1 MIGVINKKL
10 LKKFFKTIALLFIIS
25 ITFPIFSNKINSWK
39 RVQNQVRSS
48 SNNSESSFLKKINL
62 RKARNS
68 LEVEILFSRYTKH
81 RRFGLAD
88 PNRIVIDFF
97 NVENTQ
103 ARRYIEVDD
112 FGIKAIRSGMFKPS
126 IVRVVFDIE
135 EKIPSYRIEKI
146 QGGLKVS
153 FTKTPMVS
161 TTTTTTSTTQP
172 TTTTPTTT
180 APTTTSSTME
190 AATTTAT
197 TASSITTTT
206 VPTTPTT
213 TKADPFYEK
222 LFEEGKYFYQN
233 GNYLKAIENLQIAFF
248 GFPDNLPKLLECYI
262 YLTVCFFKEKNI
274 EKSKYFN
281 SEINRLNLLEYLN
294 EINLPKDLMDKFLE
308 INSYFSRLDLRAEI
322 ARSPSSSVKTSSPNP
337 A

>member
-1 MIGVINKKL
+1 MIGIINKKL
-10 LKKFFKTIALLFIIS
+10 LKKIFKTIAILFIIF

-48 SNNSESSFLKKINL
+48 SNNSESNFLKKINL
-62 RKARNS
+62 RKTRNS
-68 LEVEILFSRYTKH
+68 LEVEILFNRYTNH

-88 PNRIVIDFF
+88 PNRIVVDFF
-97 NVENTQ
+97 NVEDIQ

-135 EKIPSYRIEKI
+135 EKIPPYRIERI

-153 FTKTPMVS
+153 FNKTPMVS
-161 TTTTTTSTTQP
+161 TTTITTTTSTTQP
-172 TTTTPTTT
+172 TTTTPTTI

-190 AATTTAT
+190 PTTTTAT
-197 TASSITTTT
+197 MASSITTTT

-213 TKADPFYEK
+213 TTADPFYEK

-233 GNYLKAIENLQIAFF
+233 GNYLNAIENFEIAFF
-248 GFPDNLPKLLECYI
+248 GFPDNLPRLLECYI
-262 YLTVCFFKEKNI
+262 YLTVCFFKEKNL
-274 EKSKYFN
+274 EKSKHFS
-281 SEINRLNLLEYLN
+281 SEINRLNLQEYLN

-308 INSYFSRLDLRAEI
+308 INSYFSRFDSLG
-322 ARSPSSSVKTSSPNP
+322 
-337 A
+337 